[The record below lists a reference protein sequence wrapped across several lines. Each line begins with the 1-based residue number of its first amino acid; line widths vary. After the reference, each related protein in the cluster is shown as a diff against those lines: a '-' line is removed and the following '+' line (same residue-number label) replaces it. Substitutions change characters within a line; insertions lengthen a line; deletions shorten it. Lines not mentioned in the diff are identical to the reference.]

1 MRHCAKLPAWL
12 LVALG
17 LGLGARSLV
26 AETSG
31 SPYLGI
37 AGSNVFRLKPPQPQR
52 MELPP
57 APLARVKVVGITTFP
72 GDKRALLKVYLPAIP
87 PEPAKEVSCILTVG
101 QREGPIEVLE
111 IAERAGSVTV
121 NNAGTVMV
129 LRLEQDGPQAQ
140 GPSLPPPP
148 TPLPMQA
155 ASRR

>member
-1 MRHCAKLPAWL
+1 M
-12 LVALG
+12 
-17 LGLGARSLV
+17 
-26 AETSG
+26 
-31 SPYLGI
+31 GI
-37 AGSNVFRLKPPQPQR
+37 AARNVFRLMPAQR
-52 MELPP
+52 QRTDPPP
-57 APLARVKVVGITTFP
+57 APLAKVKAVGITTML

-87 PEPAKEVSCILTVG
+87 PEPAKEVSHILTVG

-129 LRLEQDGPQAQ
+129 LRLEQDGPRPQ